1 MTRES
6 TELATL
12 RSYMKEL
19 VDRNEEL
26 TKRVQMLE
34 AGIVKPEVELSFS
47 TPNGSHQFE
56 DSKEAVRPPEAPQE
70 AARPPEV
77 PQEAARPP
85 EAQKEAV
92 RSPKE
97 RQRNVEESG
106 KTPLPGPTS
115 LPKPDLYSAQG
126 ATGFAEKSMEFMSLM
141 MENMKEM
148 HQKLHE
154 DKEESGTI
162 RGVEVVRSG
171 THELPQLPV
180 WSSTQAPLQLSDW
193 LLLVAPVIS
202 DLSATAETWWKTMVA
217 EAEQWY
223 QSHMLLSPL
232 ERLQHGSE
240 QPAALMQEKW
250 QRLERRVATMMLQSI
265 PEQVREE
272 LVSSRK
278 LTVFAIVTHLYVTY
292 CPGGITEKQ
301 NLLKNLEEP
310 TEVANVSEAPSALR
324 RWLRWRQRA
333 TEIGATMPDPT
344 LLVRGLLRMT
354 RKVLE
359 ANRELQFRV
368 SLARH
373 GLGIDTVPT
382 LESVTQFAMHLLSE
396 CEQISQMEKKP
407 MTPAP
412 KGEIKLKS
420 VETEKE
426 DAAKGKGK
434 GKDRSP
440 EEEKTEKPRAKCR
453 FFLTTEGCRKG
464 KERRFS
470 HSEKD
475 GKRRCYTC
483 GSTEHMAPECPRK
496 SLSESPPKQKMVKA
510 ENDLGQGSK
519 NAEDPSSETE
529 TMKGLIE
536 EANKML

>member
-1 MTRES
+1 
-6 TELATL
+6 
-12 RSYMKEL
+12 
-19 VDRNEEL
+19 
-26 TKRVQMLE
+26 
-34 AGIVKPEVELSFS
+34 
-47 TPNGSHQFE
+47 
-56 DSKEAVRPPEAPQE
+56 
-70 AARPPEV
+70 
-77 PQEAARPP
+77 
-85 EAQKEAV
+85 
-92 RSPKE
+92 
-97 RQRNVEESG
+97 
-106 KTPLPGPTS
+106 
-115 LPKPDLYSAQG
+115 
-126 ATGFAEKSMEFMSLM
+126 
-141 MENMKEM
+141 
-148 HQKLHE
+148 
-154 DKEESGTI
+154 
-162 RGVEVVRSG
+162 
-171 THELPQLPV
+171 
-180 WSSTQAPLQLSDW
+180 
-193 LLLVAPVIS
+193 
-202 DLSATAETWWKTMVA
+202 
-217 EAEQWY
+217 
-223 QSHMLLSPL
+223 
-232 ERLQHGSE
+232 
-240 QPAALMQEKW
+240 
-250 QRLERRVATMMLQSI
+250 
-265 PEQVREE
+265 
-272 LVSSRK
+272 
-278 LTVFAIVTHLYVTY
+278 
-292 CPGGITEKQ
+292 
-301 NLLKNLEEP
+301 
-310 TEVANVSEAPSALR
+310 
-324 RWLRWRQRA
+324 
-333 TEIGATMPDPT
+333 
-344 LLVRGLLRMT
+344 MT

-464 KERRFS
+464 KECRFS

-496 SLSESPPKQKMVKA
+496 SLSEYPPKQKMVKA